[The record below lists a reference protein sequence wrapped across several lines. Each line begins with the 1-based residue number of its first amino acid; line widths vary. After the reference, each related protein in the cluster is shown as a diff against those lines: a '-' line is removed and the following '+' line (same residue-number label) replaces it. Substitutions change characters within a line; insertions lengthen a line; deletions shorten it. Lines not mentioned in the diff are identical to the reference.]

1 MDRCYESNMK
11 EQPSD
16 AVDNLAEMIIKE
28 TVNPAPILACQQL
41 QADALASA
49 IRAAIDEMVAAK
61 LISHCRACYARNVEP
76 LFERVEA
83 LEKQRD
89 AAEKFAEMIEKD
101 VACGQ
106 VGNVDDLAAAL
117 RAAIDGR
124 LDEFAKGCICDNLD
138 RRVER
143 MEKRLSDVRKT

>member
-1 MDRCYESNMK
+1 MDRCYETNMREK
-11 EQPSD
+11 PSD
-16 AVDNLAEMIIKE
+16 AV
-28 TVNPAPILACQQL
+28 
-41 QADALASA
+41 
-49 IRAAIDEMVAAK
+49 
-61 LISHCRACYARNVEP
+61 
-76 LFERVEA
+76 
-83 LEKQRD
+83 
-89 AAEKFAEMIEKD
+89 EKFAEMIEKD

-106 VGNVDDLAAAL
+106 VGNVEDLAAAL

>member
-1 MDRCYESNMK
+1 MDRCYENNMK

-16 AVDNLAEMIIKE
+16 AG
-28 TVNPAPILACQQL
+28 
-41 QADALASA
+41 
-49 IRAAIDEMVAAK
+49 
-61 LISHCRACYARNVEP
+61 
-76 LFERVEA
+76 
-83 LEKQRD
+83 
-89 AAEKFAEMIEKD
+89 EKFAEMIEKD

-117 RAAIDGR
+117 RAAIDER

-143 MEKRLSDVRKT
+143 MEKQVEPLRKIVSENTTAIGRLEIRI

>member
-1 MDRCYESNMK
+1 MDRCYENNMK
-11 EQPSD
+11 EQPS
-16 AVDNLAEMIIKE
+16 
-28 TVNPAPILACQQL
+28 
-41 QADALASA
+41 
-49 IRAAIDEMVAAK
+49 
-61 LISHCRACYARNVEP
+61 
-76 LFERVEA
+76 
-83 LEKQRD
+83 D